1 MPERRVHCR
10 NVDPNRRLAVSCR
23 SASVSG
29 RSEAHSSCYR
39 PKPKFSKG
47 DLEATFRDW
56 HHSAA
61 KLKHEPHDRLPAVF
75 DVLLYFSVFA
85 TCLAVAAFFFFWFAV
100 AAFTCF
106 CAACLCVA
114 FGDLSPMTRRLR
126 SMATGVNPEAG
137 HFLLRPSSHV
147 GSLGF

>member
-1 MPERRVHCR
+1 VAGIR
-10 NVDPNRRLAVSCR
+10 R
-23 SASVSG
+23 SAA
-29 RSEAHSSCYR
+29 R
-39 PKPKFSKG
+39 
-47 DLEATFRDW
+47 
-56 HHSAA
+56 
-61 KLKHEPHDRLPAVF
+61 LKHGPHDRLPAVF
-75 DVLLYFSVFA
+75 YALLYFLVFA
-85 TCLAVAAFFFFWFAV
+85 TCLAVAAFFFCWFAV